1 MTFDLTNDLDKA
13 RFKQRCNFLYTREKV
28 VVLTEKRLPK
38 SPNQNRYLHL
48 IMGWVGFELG
58 YTTEQV
64 KQDILK
70 RIVCREIFVVQKNGF
85 EVCRSLAE
93 LDKAETTTV
102 IDQFRNFASIEMGI
116 YLPEPGEEALIRDM
130 ERELSRKG
138 IAEFL

>member
-13 RFKQRCNFLYTREKV
+13 RFKQRCNFLYTRGKV
-28 VVLTEKRLPK
+28 VVLTEKRKPK
-38 SPNQNRYLHL
+38 NPNQNRYIHL

-70 RIVCREIFVVQKNGF
+70 RIVCREIFVVVKNGF
-85 EVCRSLAE
+85 EVCRSFAD
-93 LDKAETTTV
+93 LDMAETTTV
-102 IDQFRNFASIEMGI
+102 IDRFRNFASQELGI
-116 YLPEPGEEALIRDM
+116 YLPEPGDEAMIRDM
-130 ERELSRKG
+130 ERELSLKG

>member
-1 MTFDLTNDLDKA
+1 MTFDLTNDLDKQ
-13 RFKQRCNFLYTREKV
+13 RFKQRCNFLYTMGKV
-28 VVLTEKRLPK
+28 VVLTEKRRPK
-38 SPNQNRYLHL
+38 SPNQNRYIHL

-85 EVCRSLAE
+85 EVCRSFAD
-93 LDKAETTTV
+93 LDMAETTTV
-102 IDQFRNFASIEMGI
+102 IDRFRNFASQELGI
-116 YLPEPGEEALIRDM
+116 YLPEPGEEAMIRDM